1 MMENGK
7 LSSFH
12 VKNLGLWQLI
22 VACGMAQHTEQIKPE
37 LKVPL
42 ETCHLIL
49 VNHTPLSIRFRYDEK
64 RFDVDGAYDV
74 RHEIIKSRIDKAVV
88 KKTGER
94 LTQPGRVAIVYSHI
108 DESRKIQRHI
118 DFLRARGNL
127 LNDLEFLDLD
137 DLPGVRGLKALR
149 VGINLKTEAIA
160 RTVELVAG

>member
-1 MMENGK
+1 
-7 LSSFH
+7 
-12 VKNLGLWQLI
+12 
-22 VACGMAQHTEQIKPE
+22 MAWHTEQIKAE

-42 ETCHLIL
+42 DTCHLIL

-88 KKTGER
+88 KGTRER
-94 LTQPGRVAIVYSHI
+94 LTQPGRVAIVYSHT
-108 DESRKIQRHI
+108 DEGCQIQRHI
-118 DFLRARGNL
+118 DFLKAWGNL

-149 VGINLKTEAIA
+149 VGINLETQTLA
-160 RTVELVAG
+160 RTVDVAAG

>member
-1 MMENGK
+1 
-7 LSSFH
+7 
-12 VKNLGLWQLI
+12 
-22 VACGMAQHTEQIKPE
+22 VACGMARHTEQIKAE

-42 ETCHLIL
+42 DTCHLIL

-88 KKTGER
+88 KGTRER
-94 LTQPGRVAIVYSHI
+94 LTQPGRVAIVYSNT
-108 DESRKIQRHI
+108 DEGREMQRHI
-118 DFLRARGNL
+118 DFLKARGNL

-149 VGINLKTEAIA
+149 VGINLETQTLA
-160 RTVELVAG
+160 RTVELAAG